1 MKRILEIGV
10 SKPGNLRLEVVD
22 LTDLQETVNEDTAVF
37 VGHTTVTSRIRGENF
52 SDSFQIC
59 KAYLKQH
66 SQWRVVASQTAR
78 VAKSDVRVASH
89 VRSAAA

>member
-10 SKPGNLRLEVVD
+10 SKPGNLRLEVLD
-22 LTDLQETVNEDTAVF
+22 LTDLQETVNEDTAIF
-37 VGHTTVTSRIRGENF
+37 VGHTSVTSRIRGQDF
-52 SDSFQIC
+52 SDSFHISR
-59 KAYLKQH
+59 AYLKQQ

-78 VAKSDVRVASH
+78 VAKPDGRAANQ